1 MKSGNSAVWR
11 SGESLMMLSLQNNEK
26 VVLVVARKKISA
38 QSTIIRGRDESDG
51 VTAGPE
57 TPNGVKVSSVT
68 L

>member
-1 MKSGNSAVWR
+1 M
-11 SGESLMMLSLQNNEK
+11 MMLSLQNNEK